1 MFKIRLKELRELK
14 GLTQRDFAEIFG
26 ISKGTI
32 GMWESGAREPRKL
45 DVINRIADFFGV
57 SVDYLLCHTD
67 EKAPAP
73 TDEEKPTPV
82 SGDGLDETDQRLMEY
97 VRAMTPDQKQFLLAQ
112 MKVLSGQD
120 Q

>member
-82 SGDGLDETDQRLMEY
+82 SGDGLDPELVALIKRIPADRMPEVERYLRFQAEQGEK
-97 VRAMTPDQKQFLLAQ
+97 P
-112 MKVLSGQD
+112 
-120 Q
+120 